1 MFIHG
6 KVRLSNVSH
15 LGLSHGVRWAQAD
28 QPKVNGSSVYL
39 ARARPKKLVIWRF
52 WLVHCAS
59 LTETLQ
65 EFQVGTT
72 TTTTTICCYSSAG
85 DLDFGQSIMFAMH
98 FTSARSGSCYFWN
111 LCLRFS
117 KESPFL
123 FYFELVNWSRKDP
136 PPTTT
141 TTKLLKCYP
150 YLKGRS
156 LPPLQQVTQL
166 TTRSSSLRDRKSERQ
181 WNLPFDL
188 SFLNENT
195 FL

>member
-52 WLVHCAS
+52 WLVHSAS

-72 TTTTTICCYSSAG
+72 TTTTTCCYSSAG
-85 DLDFGQSIMFAMH
+85 DLGFGRSIMFAMH

-123 FYFELVNWSRKDP
+123 FYFELVNWSRKEP

-141 TTKLLKCYP
+141 TTTTTTNYWSATLILRAGVFLPCSKSHSWQQGVVRSETGRVRDNGICHLI
-150 YLKGRS
+150 YL
-156 LPPLQQVTQL
+156 
-166 TTRSSSLRDRKSERQ
+166 
-181 WNLPFDL
+181 F
-188 SFLNENT
+188 
-195 FL
+195 